1 MADLATSTD
10 ATSTDETAGLRGD
23 PMRFGVGA
31 RITAAVMSD
40 DYVDVILGALRET
53 DSTGLVVETGDVST
67 YVGGSE
73 TDLLRYVTDLTAGIA
88 ASGKHAAITVHLS
101 RGCPGEVVC
110 ELPGGAGPRV
120 TEVPEGRDT
129 GRFVTAEWALYPLAD
144 DVRADVTP
152 DHMRDIYAAIELAKE
167 NGTFHGSQHFVTRLE
182 GDAGRVLASAFA
194 GWVLAGRTVQHVTS
208 HLTLSVNSP
217 SHAGGTHE

>member
-1 MADLATSTD
+1 MAHHATATTSSTR
-10 ATSTDETAGLRGD
+10 TTDPAELRDD

-40 DYVDVILGALRET
+40 DYVDVILGALRGIDT
-53 DSTGLVVETGDVST
+53 TGLVVETGDVST

-73 TDLLRYVTDLTAGIA
+73 PGLLRYVTDLTAAIA

-110 ELPGGAGPRV
+110 DLPGGAGPRV

-129 GRFVTAEWALYPLAD
+129 GRFVAAEWALYPLAD
-144 DVRADVTP
+144 DARSDVTP
-152 DHMRDIYAAIELAKE
+152 DHMRDIYAAIELAKD
-167 NGTFHGSQHFVTRLE
+167 NGTFRGSQHFVTRLE

-194 GWVLAGRTVQHVTS
+194 GWVMAGRTVQHVTS

-217 SHAGGTHE
+217 SHTHG